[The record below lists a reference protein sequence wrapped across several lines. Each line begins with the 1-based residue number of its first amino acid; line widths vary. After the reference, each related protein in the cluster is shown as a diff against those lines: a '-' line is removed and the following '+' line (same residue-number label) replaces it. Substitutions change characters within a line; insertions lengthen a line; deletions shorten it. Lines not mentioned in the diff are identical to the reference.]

1 MLRGASVVLR
11 AVEREDLPHLW
22 RWRNDLELF
31 QLVEGDPPA
40 PVSLERFRAEF
51 EERLEGPGVEFAI
64 DVEGRLI
71 GRCGMFEFDEL
82 ARNAK
87 IGVTIGDRD
96 LWGKGIGRDVVEVL
110 LAYAFHERHLHR
122 VWLDV
127 LATNERALRCYQAS
141 GFVEEGRQR
150 EHAWV
155 DGEYVDLVL
164 MGVLRDEWEAGG
176 APPSASG

>member
-1 MLRGASVVLR
+1 MLRGERVVLR
-11 AVEREDLPHLW
+11 AVEPDDLHQLW

-31 QLVEGDPPA
+31 QLVEGDPPT
-40 PVSLERFRAEF
+40 PISVERFEAEF
-51 EERLEGPGVEFAI
+51 EERLQGPSVELAI
-64 DVEGRLI
+64 DLDGRLI

-87 IGVTIGDRD
+87 IGVTIGEREV
-96 LWGKGIGRDVVEVL
+96 WGKGIGRDVVEVL

-127 LATNERALRCYQAS
+127 LATNERALRCYRSA

-150 EHAWV
+150 QHAWV

-164 MGVLRDEWEAGG
+164 MGVLRDEWES
-176 APPSASG
+176 SAS